1 MLRATAPPTRANFGR
16 TQNAIADMDIELRPA
31 NAADIPVLRQL
42 AHKIWWAHY
51 PEIIGTEQVEYM
63 LELMYS
69 ETALQRQMAE
79 GQVFR
84 LILTDGEPSG
94 FMAVSKK
101 DAGSFFLHKFYVDN
115 TQHRRGIGAAVFQ
128 KLLAELPSLRELRLT
143 VNRRNFKSINFYFK
157 MGFVIE
163 QNVDIPIGNGF
174 VMDDFQM
181 LWRNRPDGQ

>member
-1 MLRATAPPTRANFGR
+1 MN
-16 TQNAIADMDIELRPA
+16 IELRPA
-31 NAADIPVLRQL
+31 TPANIPLLRSL

-51 PEIIGTEQVEYM
+51 PEIIGTDQIEYM

-69 ETALQRQMAE
+69 ELALRQQMTDS
-79 GQVFR
+79 QVFR
-84 LILTDGEPSG
+84 LIFADDEPAGYVATSQ
-94 FMAVSKK
+94 KE
-101 DAGSFFLHKFYVDN
+101 AGSFFLHKFYVDN

-128 KLLAELPSLRELRLT
+128 KLLAELPGLRELRLT

-157 MGFVIE
+157 MDFIIE

-181 LWRNRPDGQ
+181 LFKPKTGQ